1 MASIPFLG
9 VTGFEWDNHNA
20 QKNRDKHAVEPGECE
35 ELFFNTPLVVSPDV
49 GHSVAEPRYHA
60 LGATDSG
67 RRLLVV
73 CTVREK
79 RLRVI
84 SARDQSRKERQVYET
99 HS

>member
-1 MASIPFLG
+1 MVSIPFSG
-9 VTGFEWDNHNA
+9 VTGFEWDINNA

-35 ELFFNTPLVVSPDV
+35 ELFFNTPLIVSPDD
-49 GHSVAEPRYHA
+49 GHSVTEPRYHA

-73 CTVREK
+73 FTIREG

-84 SARDQSRKERQVYET
+84 SARDQSRKEQHVYET